1 MPFYEQGDVRINYEL
16 IGAGPPVL
24 LIAPGGMRSAFELWA
39 NMPWNPLEALA
50 DSFQLVAMDQR
61 NAGDS
66 WAPIAPA
73 DSWDV
78 YTADQL
84 GLLDHLGIDQF
95 SVVGMCIGGPYVMGL
110 IKAAPTRVQRAVM
123 LQPIGLDDNREA
135 FYEMFDGWA
144 GEVAPAHPEADATTL
159 ASFRSHMYDGDFMF
173 NATREDVAACP
184 VPLLVMMG
192 DDLYHPQSVSRD
204 IASIAP
210 DVLFVEQWKE
220 PSVLDETNRTIREFL
235 AGLR

>member
-1 MPFYEQGDVRINYEL
+1 MPICAQGDVRINYEV
-16 IGAGPPVL
+16 IGSGPPVL
-24 LIAPGGMRSAFELWA
+24 LIAPGGMRSAFALWA

-61 NAGDS
+61 NAGES
-66 WAPIAPA
+66 WAPIAPT
-73 DSWDV
+73 DSWNV

-110 IKAAPTRVQRAVM
+110 VKAAPTRVERAVM
-123 LQPIGLDDNREA
+123 LQPIGLDNNRHA
-135 FYEMFDGWA
+135 FYEMFDAWA
-144 GEVAPAHPEADATTL
+144 GEIAQDHPEADPAAL

-173 NATREDVAACP
+173 NATRDDVAACP
-184 VPLLVMMG
+184 VPLLVLMG
-192 DDLYHPQSVSRD
+192 DDLYHPQSVSRE

-210 DVLFVEQWKE
+210 DVRFVEQWKDA
-220 PSVLDETNRTIREFL
+220 SVLDETNRTIHEFL
-235 AGLR
+235 GGR